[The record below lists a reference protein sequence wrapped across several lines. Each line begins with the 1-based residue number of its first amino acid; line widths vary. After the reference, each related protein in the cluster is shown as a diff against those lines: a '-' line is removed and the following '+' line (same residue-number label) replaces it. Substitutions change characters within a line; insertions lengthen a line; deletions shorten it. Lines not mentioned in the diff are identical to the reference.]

1 MSPSRFGPIHS
12 WLKSLQR
19 ATEIALEMVTR
30 HGVDETIG
38 QRTYTPPSQPFL
50 ALPRGSDHD
59 QAAEITTREIDV
71 AVCAK
76 LAKIK
81 PFWL

>member
-1 MSPSRFGPIHS
+1 VSPSRFGPIHS

-38 QRTYTPPSQPFL
+38 QRTYTSDVDL
-50 ALPRGSDHD
+50 TSSDLGRLTMIAAPRQCEERLRGGR
-59 QAAEITTREIDV
+59 TR
-71 AVCAK
+71 
-76 LAKIK
+76 KIS
-81 PFWL
+81 

>member
-38 QRTYTPPSQPFL
+38 QRTYTSDVDL
-50 ALPRGSDHD
+50 TSSDLGRLTMIAAPRNARKGC
-59 QAAEITTREIDV
+59 EGGV
-71 AVCAK
+71 
-76 LAKIK
+76 
-81 PFWL
+81 